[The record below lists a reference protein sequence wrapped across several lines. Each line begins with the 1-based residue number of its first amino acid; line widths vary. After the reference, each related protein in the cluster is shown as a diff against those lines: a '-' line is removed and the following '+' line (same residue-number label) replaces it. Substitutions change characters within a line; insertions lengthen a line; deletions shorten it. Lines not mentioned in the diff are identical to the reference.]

1 MPPVLSVS
9 LYPAGEWGILVS
21 TEIHE
26 SSDGPLADTDGP
38 CKMSSLPCP
47 LWPQQYFLLLSRIL
61 IFNKISLLK
70 NHLTPMLLVF
80 WSTLSTLY
88 LLYLLVDFKNYINL
102 WENKYNLSI
111 SINVFLFES
120 SVTGFYV

>member
-1 MPPVLSVS
+1 
-9 LYPAGEWGILVS
+9 
-21 TEIHE
+21 
-26 SSDGPLADTDGP
+26 
-38 CKMSSLPCP
+38 
-47 LWPQQYFLLLSRIL
+47 
-61 IFNKISLLK
+61 
-70 NHLTPMLLVF
+70 MLLVF

-120 SVTGFYV
+120 SMTGFYV